1 MRCGGVRC
9 EVCLTGEVLL
19 GPVLGFVDLGNR
31 AVKLVVMRTGGVQS
45 LYGKVRRVNPEP
57 AEYDSTQSHDSDL
70 ELRLH
75 QVLPGLRVWLQ
86 L

>member
-31 AVKLVVMRTGGVQS
+31 AVKLVIMRTGSVQS
-45 LYGKVRRVNPEP
+45 LYGEVRRGEREGELTQNLL
-57 AEYDSTQSHDSDL
+57 STTAHT
-70 ELRLH
+70 
-75 QVLPGLRVWLQ
+75 VT
-86 L
+86 

>member
-1 MRCGGVRC
+1 MRCGGVRCGGVRC

-45 LYGKVRRVNPEP
+45 LYGEVRRGERERGEVRRGER
-57 AEYDSTQSHDSDL
+57 ES
-70 ELRLH
+70 
-75 QVLPGLRVWLQ
+75 
-86 L
+86 